1 MSRLK
6 HDALSQSR
14 QEWRQPQAF
23 RIELTFAGLRVEC
36 STCHGGGQVV
46 WRYVASFSLPPPSA
60 SSAPSAATNSSAASS
75 TAPPASLSSPL
86 PPPST

>member
-23 RIELTFAGLRVEC
+23 RIELTFAGLRAEC

-46 WRYVASFSLPPPSA
+46 WSYLGIVQF
-60 SSAPSAATNSSAASS
+60 APAFRFECSQCGNQLQRRILNGTAAFPES
-75 TAPPASLSSPL
+75 PASP
-86 PPPST
+86 